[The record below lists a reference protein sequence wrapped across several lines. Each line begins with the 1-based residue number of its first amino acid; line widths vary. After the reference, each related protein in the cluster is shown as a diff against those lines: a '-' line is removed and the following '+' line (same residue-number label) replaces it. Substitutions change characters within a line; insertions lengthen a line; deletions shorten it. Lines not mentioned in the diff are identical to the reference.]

1 MNLNPAD
8 VLDPVFHF
16 LDEIIQNDGVYIY
29 MVMVWF
35 SPLLIV
41 WILRGGF
48 WRRPPRQMGKILYV
62 IRKSP
67 ASPPPAIADETKSTD
82 DDDSQAFSA

>member
-16 LDEIIQNDGVYIY
+16 LDAAIQDHGVYIY
-29 MVMVWF
+29 MVLVWL
-35 SPLLIV
+35 SPLVIL

-48 WRRPPRQMGKILYV
+48 WRRTSPPRIMMV
-62 IRKSP
+62 R
-67 ASPPPAIADETKSTD
+67 PPEPQPRPPQLPPED
-82 DDDSQAFSA
+82 FSRN

>member
-16 LDEIIQNDGVYIY
+16 LDAAIQDHGVYIY
-29 MVMVWF
+29 MVLVWL
-35 SPLLIV
+35 SPLVIL

-48 WRRPPRQMGKILYV
+48 PGASLSSLPGLGAAPP
-62 IRKSP
+62 
-67 ASPPPAIADETKSTD
+67 
-82 DDDSQAFSA
+82 DSS